1 MTTSLYRTFGK
12 ENDMGGRLEDKV
24 AIITGGTSGIG
35 LRTVEF
41 FAEEGACVLVAAR
54 REKEGH
60 EIADNLGDKVEFL
73 KTDVRLETD
82 VKAMID
88 YAVDRFG
95 RLDCLFNNAG
105 SPAPSG
111 SITSIPLEGYEKAM
125 SVLLGGVLLGMK
137 HAAPVMCKQ
146 GSGSIINTGSVAG
159 VLAGYSSSMIYG
171 AAKAAVIHL
180 TRLVAMELGESN
192 VRVNCISP
200 GGIATGIFGKAAGL
214 PTDQAEK
221 TTGAMKQALT
231 GHQPIRRAGIVDDI
245 ASAAVFLASDESTFV
260 NGHNLVVDGGLTGGR
275 MWSVQQEGLQ
285 ATWQA
290 LRDAAKS

>member
-1 MTTSLYRTFGK
+1 MP
-12 ENDMGGRLEDKV
+12 GRLENKV

-35 LRTVEF
+35 RRAVEV
-41 FAEEGACVLVAAR
+41 FAEEGASVLIAAR
-54 REKEGH
+54 RENDGREL
-60 EIADNLGDKVEFL
+60 ANRLGDKVDFL
-73 KTDVRLETD
+73 KTDVSSETD
-82 VKAMID
+82 VKRMID

-95 RLDCLFNNAG
+95 KLDCLFNNAG
-105 SPAPSG
+105 SPAPPG
-111 SITSIPLEGYEKAM
+111 SIATIPLEDYEKAM

-137 HAAPVMCKQ
+137 HAAPVMCAQ
-146 GSGSIINTGSVAG
+146 SSGSIINTGSVAG
-159 VLAGYSSSMIYG
+159 ILAGYSSSLIYS

-221 TTGAMKQALT
+221 STELMKQVLVD
-231 GHQPIRRAGIVDDI
+231 HQPIRRAGIVDDI
-245 ASAAVFLASDESTFV
+245 ARAAVFLASDDSTFI

-275 MWSVQQEGLQ
+275 LWSAQQEGLI
-285 ATWQA
+285 ALRQA
-290 LRDAAKS
+290 LNDAYKS